1 MKNVALV
8 FAGGVGKRMGN
19 NAIPKQ
25 FLKINSIPIIIH
37 TIKRFE
43 NSEDIDE
50 IYVVSVKTHL
60 EEVKELIV
68 QYNIKKVKKVVPGGS
83 CGQESIYNGLF
94 SIDEDDAVVL
104 IHDGVR
110 PIINSD
116 LIKNNINSV
125 LEYGSAISCVKEKE
139 TIVLSNNSYID
150 DITDKSISYIARAPQ
165 SFYLKDILA
174 AHKKAINENKKD
186 FVDSCSL
193 MKYYG
198 YKLHIVETDSSN
210 IKVTTP
216 EDYYILKALLNY
228 QEDKEVIG

>member
-19 NAIPKQ
+19 KAIPKQ

-83 CGQESIYNGLF
+83 CGQESIYNGLV
-94 SIDEDDAVVL
+94 SIDEDDAIVL

-198 YKLHIVETDSSN
+198 YKLHIIETDSSN

-228 QEDKEVIG
+228 QEDKEVMG